1 MSNEVKSDSGRGPAA
16 GASGGYGISSLIASG
31 FSKYGLNL
39 ALILLIVFLSIT
51 AENFFTVSNM
61 MNILLQSANIGIMAA
76 GLTLVIICAEIDLSV
91 ASIQSMGAVV
101 VALLLKNYGVP
112 IVPAVLA
119 ALLLGVILAGSA
131 GCSWAGSRFPPS
143 SSRWRW
149 TASRAAA
156 RSSSPASSPSSA
168 CPRRSAWWG
177 RATWVRFPWPPSS
190 WASSFLSRTSSSR
203 APFWARTSTPSA
215 ANKEAAR
222 VAGVNVFAVKL
233 FVLIFSGFCGALA
246 GVVMASRL
254 MAAQA
259 IMGMFDLMDVIAA
272 VVIGGASLLGGEGRV
287 IGTVIGTLIIA
298 CIRNGL
304 NLLGIA
310 ADWQLLAVG
319 GIIILAVLLDYVGKK
334 RTT

>member
-1 MSNEVKSDSGRGPAA
+1 MSGEGKIDTGRGSAA
-16 GASGGYGISSLIASG
+16 EARGGYDIASLIASG
-31 FSKYGLNL
+31 FSRYGLIL

-61 MNILLQSANIGIMAA
+61 MNILLQSSNIGIMAA

-101 VALLLKNYGVP
+101 VALLLKEYGVP
-112 IVPAVLA
+112 IVPAVFA
-119 ALLLGVILAGSA
+119 TLLLGVGLGAVSGVFVGWFAIPAFILTLAMDSLARGGALILTGEQSIFGLPEA
-131 GCSWAGSRFPPS
+131 FSVVGQGYLGPFPM
-143 SSRWRW
+143 
-149 TASRAAA
+149 AAVIMGVVFLA
-156 RSSSPASSPSSA
+156 AHLI
-168 CPRRSAWWG
+168 
-177 RATWVRFPWPPSS
+177 
-190 WASSFLSRTSSSR
+190 LSRTVLGTNIY
-203 APFWARTSTPSA
+203 AVGG
-215 ANKEAAR
+215 NKEAAR

-233 FVLIFSGFCGALA
+233 FVLVFSAFCGALA

-319 GIIILAVLLDYVGKK
+319 AIIILAVLLDYVGKK
-334 RTT
+334 RTA

>member
-1 MSNEVKSDSGRGPAA
+1 MSGGESGVGRAA
-16 GASGGYGISSLIASG
+16 GAGFRLAASV
-31 FSKYGLNL
+31 FSRYGLIL
-39 ALILLIVFLSIT
+39 SLLLLILFLSLT
-51 AENFFTVSNM
+51 AENFFTLSNM
-61 MNILLQSANIGIMAA
+61 MNILLQASNIGIMAA

-101 VALLLKNYGVP
+101 VALLLKDYGVP

-119 ALLLGVILAGSA
+119 TLALGVALGAVSGLFVGLFAIPAFILTLAMDSL
-131 GCSWAGSRFPPS
+131 SRGGALILTGEQSIFGLPEAFSVIGQGYLGAVP
-143 SSRWRW
+143 
-149 TASRAAA
+149 AAA
-156 RSSSPASSPSSA
+156 LVMGAVFLA
-168 CPRRSAWWG
+168 AHLI
-177 RATWVRFPWPPSS
+177 
-190 WASSFLSRTSSSR
+190 LSRT
-203 APFWARTSTPSA
+203 ALGTNVYAVGG
-215 ANKEAAR
+215 NKEAAR

-233 FVLIFSGFCGALA
+233 FVLTFSGFCAALA

-272 VVIGGASLLGGEGRV
+272 VVIGGTSLLGGEGR
-287 IGTVIGTLIIA
+287 IAGTVVGTLIIA

-319 GIIILAVLLDYVGKK
+319 AIIILAVLIDYVGKK
-334 RTT
+334 RAA